1 MYLKSIE
8 IQGFK
13 SFAKKT
19 TLDFRDGITGI
30 VGPNGSG
37 KSNIADALRWVLG
50 EQKIKQ
56 LRGSK
61 MEDVIFAGTENRSPL
76 SYAYVSITFDNT
88 DKMLAVDFP
97 EVIIARRVY
106 RSGESD
112 YLLNGSPVR
121 LKDVRELFYDTG
133 IGKEGYSIIGQGQI
147 DRILQVK
154 SENRRELFDEA
165 CGIVKYKKRKA
176 IALRKLENERL
187 NLERVKDITSELE
200 KRLGPLKRQSETANS
215 FIRYKEEL
223 KSYELNLFLHES
235 SELKAKIKECET
247 KRKITEKELEQ
258 TKEELV
264 KIKDEHDEAALVL
277 SETDNKIGQ
286 IRTEISRCNIVEESL
301 NGRINVLKEQ
311 INSVKRSQEHFARRQ
326 EELLTSISAAKEEK
340 AALDEKHKNTEN
352 GLCAVLENKSKASN
366 ALLSVQNRNAQIKE
380 ESENLKEALIDNVR
394 QKGELD
400 ACLER
405 LKTSAQQIE
414 VKKKELEKA
423 AEDYLKNSK
432 KQGKKVEDLQKLFE
446 ARNKKKDELEAEASK
461 KHDEILA
468 LQNELGQLKKRL
480 SALNLE
486 CTKAQTR
493 LESIRNITE
502 RYEGYSG
509 AIREV
514 MALKGKKKGI
524 TGVVADIISTSKKYE
539 TAIETALGGSIQ
551 NIVTDNENTARD
563 AIEYLKA
570 NKLGRATFLPL
581 SAIKNRGEFKNTEVL
596 DEEGV
601 LGFAS
606 SLVSTKDRYKEL
618 CGYLLGR
625 IIVADNIDNA
635 LRIARKYRYSFMI
648 VTLDGELLSRGGAI
662 SGGAYKN
669 RSNLL
674 GRRREIDELEKEIAA
689 YNNEAEAISGKIDD
703 ISEKISGE
711 EEALAALNTSVQ
723 EQKLRLNTLTINLS
737 QAEETRN
744 ELIGNYE
751 NANAENKRTL
761 EEAGNMDEEQKEIL
775 RLIKENILENE
786 KIKKDITRLES
797 LLKAGSAKEEQA
809 LADSHGADME
819 ESRLRQ
825 EESFLIS
832 SVIKAE
838 NDISRLEEEL
848 KNLYDSNRDSAAQ
861 IQNRLNEIED
871 INVSIKKGKEET
883 EALTKK
889 LDRLEKE
896 RSAVQT
902 EDSDFL
908 AKHDEITERISDLDK
923 EIFRLEQAKEKYQ
936 EQFNTCSGHIWS
948 EYELTYNSALAAKKE
963 DMPGP
968 AEMKS
973 RISELK
979 NLIRSLGTINVSAI
993 DEYKDVK
1000 ERYEFLSAQQN
1011 DILKAEEDILK
1022 IIRGLDRQMKDQ
1034 FNREFAAI
1042 QEEFSR
1048 VFRVM
1053 FGGGKGLIELENTDD
1068 ILESDIIIT
1077 AQPPGKKLQ
1086 NMMQLSGGEKA
1097 LTAIAVLF
1105 AIQNLKPSPF
1115 CILDEIEAALDD
1127 SNISRFANYL
1137 SLLSEKIQFIVITH
1151 RKGTMEVCDRLYGI
1165 TMQEKGISS
1174 LVSVSLEDVSGD
1186 ME

>member
-8 IQGFK
+8 LQGFK

-19 TLDFRDGITGI
+19 SLDFRDGITGI

-50 EQKIKQ
+50 EQKVKQ
-56 LRGSK
+56 LRSSK

-88 DKMLAVDFP
+88 DKTLAVDFP
-97 EVIIARRVY
+97 EVVIARRVY

-112 YLLNGSPVR
+112 YLLNGSYVR

-147 DRILQVK
+147 DKILQVK
-154 SENRRELFDEA
+154 SESRRELFDEA

-176 IALRKLENERL
+176 IALKKLENERL

-215 FIRYKEEL
+215 FIKYKEDL
-223 KSYELNLFLHES
+223 KSYELNLFLNES
-235 SELKAKIKECET
+235 SGLKAKIKECET
-247 KRKITEKELEQ
+247 KKEIASKELEHA
-258 TKEELV
+258 KEELAR
-264 KIKDEHDEAALVL
+264 IKDDHDEAALVL
-277 SETDNKIGQ
+277 SETDNKIEQ
-286 IRTEISRCNIVEESL
+286 LRAEISRCNIVSESL
-301 NGRINVLKEQ
+301 NGRINVLNEQ
-311 INSVKRSQEHFARRQ
+311 INSVKSSQEHFARRQ

-340 AALDEKHKNTEN
+340 AALDEKHKNTHDE
-352 GLCAVLENKSKASN
+352 LCAAIKNRSKASD
-366 ALLSVQNRNAQIKE
+366 ALISVRNRNAKIRK
-380 ESENLKEALIDNVR
+380 ESEDLKEALIDNVR

-400 ACLER
+400 ARLER
-405 LKTSAQQIE
+405 LKASAEQIE
-414 VKKKELEKA
+414 LRKKELEKA
-423 AEDYLKNSK
+423 AEDYLKSSK
-432 KQGKKVEDLQKLFE
+432 KQEKKAEDLQILFDGQ
-446 ARNKKKDELEAEASK
+446 NKKTQALEAEAAEK
-461 KHDEILA
+461 
-468 LQNELGQLKKRL
+468 QNEISALKKEHGQLEKKL
-480 SALNLE
+480 SFLSLE

-509 AIREV
+509 AIREI

-524 TGVVADIISTSKKYE
+524 IGVVADIISTSKKYE

-551 NIVTDNENTARD
+551 NIVTDNENTAKE

-581 SAIKNRGEFKNTEVL
+581 NAVKNRGEFKYTQVL

-606 SLVSTKDRYKEL
+606 SLVSTKERYREL

-674 GRRREIDELEKEIAA
+674 GRRREIDELEKEISA
-689 YNNEAEAISGKIDD
+689 YKEETETISGRIAD
-703 ISEKISGE
+703 ISEKASRE
-711 EEALAALNTSVQ
+711 EEALSALNSSVQ
-723 EQKLRLNTLTINLS
+723 EQKIRLNTLKISLS
-737 QAEETRN
+737 QAKEIQN
-744 ELIGNYE
+744 ELIGSYE
-751 NANAENKRTL
+751 NADAENKRTAK
-761 EEAGNMDEEQKEIL
+761 EAGNMDEEKKEIS
-775 RLIKENILENE
+775 RLIKENIRENE
-786 KIKKDITRLES
+786 KIKKNITELEG
-797 LLKAGSAKEEQA
+797 LLKDGSAKEEKA
-809 LADSHGADME
+809 LSDSHGADME

-838 NDISRLEEEL
+838 NNISGLEEEL
-848 KNLYDSNRDSAAQ
+848 NSLYDSNRDSASQ
-861 IQNRLNEIED
+861 IQSRINEIED
-871 INVSIKKGKEET
+871 INISVKKGNEEA
-883 EALTKK
+883 EALSEN
-889 LDRLEKE
+889 LRLLEKE
-896 RSAVQT
+896 RADLQA

-908 AKHDEITERISDLDK
+908 TKHDEITEKISGLDK
-923 EIFRLEQAKEKYQ
+923 EVFRLEQSREKYQ
-936 EQFNTCSGHIWS
+936 EQFNAGSDHIWS
-948 EYELTYNSALAAKKE
+948 EYELTYSGALAAKKE
-963 DMPGP
+963 NMPGA

-979 NLIRSLGTINVSAI
+979 DLIRSLGTINVSAI
-993 DEYKDVK
+993 DEYKEVK
-1000 ERYEFLSAQQN
+1000 ERYEFLSSQQN
-1011 DILKAEEDILK
+1011 DILKAEDDILK
-1022 IIRGLDRQMKDQ
+1022 MIRGLDKQMKDQ
-1034 FNREFAAI
+1034 FNREFSAI
-1042 QEEFSR
+1042 QDEFSR

-1053 FGGGKGLIELENTDD
+1053 FGGGKGLIELEDPED
-1068 ILESDIIIT
+1068 ILGSDIIIT

-1127 SNISRFANYL
+1127 SNITRFANYL
-1137 SLLSEKIQFIVITH
+1137 MLLSEKIQFIVITH

-1174 LVSVSLEDVSGD
+1174 LVSVSLEEASGD